1 MTKEEKAESNHLTE
15 LESSLTLVSVQ
26 QKWEFLRRW
35 TSAAELQFSKGNL
48 YTGLVY

>member
-1 MTKEEKAESNHLTE
+1 MTKEEKVESNHLTE

-26 QKWEFLRRW
+26 QKWEFLRR